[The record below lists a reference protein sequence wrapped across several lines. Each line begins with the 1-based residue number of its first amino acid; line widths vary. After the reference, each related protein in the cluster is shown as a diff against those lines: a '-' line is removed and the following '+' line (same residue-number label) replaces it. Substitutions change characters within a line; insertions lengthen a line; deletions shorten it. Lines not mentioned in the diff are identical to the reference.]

1 MNKFLLSSI
10 VLLALSACS
19 NQQEAPVAVETKPL
33 STPTDADLG
42 PPPPAEN
49 PNVMLA
55 DAELEAA
62 IRATAPDYT
71 AEVVSESSMKS
82 RYVAVRAD
90 LNGDGKNEVFVY
102 LMGGFFCGSGGCNL
116 LVFSQNMDGYSLL
129 ANISTSDPPIIVA
142 DTQSNGYSDF
152 WRMQSG
158 GGGPSEYVQ
167 HVYQDGKYIEKSRMP
182 ATNSPMG
189 KKILSADTD
198 FASGIELEPRK

>member
-1 MNKFLLSSI
+1 MGLSGCWKQADQVDSTI
-10 VLLALSACS
+10 SKNPVVLAKPDATVIEPPTSTRS
-19 NQQEAPVAVETKPL
+19 QPIAP
-33 STPTDADLG
+33 
-42 PPPPAEN
+42 
-49 PNVMLA
+49 A

-71 AEVVSESSMKS
+71 IEVVSEPVMKS
-82 RYVAVRAD
+82 RYTVVRTD

-116 LVFSQNMDGYSLL
+116 LVFSQGMDGYSLL

-152 WRMQSG
+152 WRMQSVG
-158 GGGPSEYVQ
+158 AGSSEYVQ
-167 HVYQDGKYIEKSRMP
+167 HIYQDGKYIEKSRMP
-182 ATNSPMG
+182 ASNSPMG
-189 KKILSADTD
+189 KKILPADTD